1 MAGLELWLSNGEKV
15 QIRVEDTD
23 AELAALKARTGRF
36 SEEFSDLTGP
46 ALGVVKV
53 EAIVAVIIR

>member
-15 QIRVEDTD
+15 QIRVEDAD

-36 SEEFSDLTGP
+36 AEEFSDLTGP

-53 EAIVAVIIR
+53 DAIVAVIIR